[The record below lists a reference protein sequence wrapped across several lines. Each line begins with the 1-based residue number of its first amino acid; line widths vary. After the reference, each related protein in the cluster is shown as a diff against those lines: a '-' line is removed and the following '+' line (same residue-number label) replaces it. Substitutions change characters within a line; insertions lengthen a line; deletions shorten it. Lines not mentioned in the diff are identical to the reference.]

1 MRRSDFTF
9 DVFGK
14 IVSTVDPWNADETNA
29 ELLERMK
36 CALRVAV
43 ENDLSDRQREVVTMF
58 FFENMK
64 NKEIAKAL
72 GISKSTVS
80 RHLSRAIEILKKSL
94 KHGMFKIWD

>member
-9 DVFGK
+9 DVFGE
-14 IVSTVDPWNADETNA
+14 IVPTVDPWSADETNA

-36 CALRVAV
+36 RALRAAV
-43 ENDLSDRQREVVTMF
+43 ENDLSARQREVVTMF

-64 NKEIAKAL
+64 NKEIAKTL